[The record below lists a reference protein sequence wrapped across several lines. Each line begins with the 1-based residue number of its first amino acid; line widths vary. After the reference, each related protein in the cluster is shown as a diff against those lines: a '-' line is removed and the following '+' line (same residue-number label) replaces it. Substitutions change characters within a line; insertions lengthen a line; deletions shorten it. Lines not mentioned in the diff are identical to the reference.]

1 MRVDRQGR
9 NRDGN
14 GRVRLDSAQPN
25 RPFTASPRSIPLL
38 RSCGSQVRD
47 DIVGL
52 LRGFDDV
59 LGSTGVHSGNQVP
72 IPFASARS

>member
-25 RPFTASPRSIPLL
+25 RTFTASPRSVPLL
-38 RSCGSQVRD
+38 RSCGSKVRD
-47 DIVGL
+47 DNLGVIV
-52 LRGFDDV
+52 RF
-59 LGSTGVHSGNQVP
+59 
-72 IPFASARS
+72 